1 VNDNTR
7 IFAPAFEKSMRS
19 LSSEKEIPKKSR
31 IPFDK
36 KLQRCIFAV
45 LQKIQFLKHT
55 EISTKNFERNF
66 KYFLL
71 K

>member
-19 LSSEKEIPKKSR
+19 LSSEKEVPKKSR

-45 LQKIQFLKHT
+45 LQKNSVLKTH
-55 EISTKNFERNF
+55 RNKHKKF
-66 KYFLL
+66 
-71 K
+71 